1 MASGTFRW
9 VCDERRTKVRL
20 VRRTPWRRRSRSGSS
35 SPPRSRRGRGARNPS
50 RCCRRSRFGMTDKWP
65 RTFDLEKGP
74 RKDWGFCKGVVTRAY
89 RKGWPRSRWTP
100 LKKWRNCFNKVKDVF
115 FFQYAICLRSY
126 LRWYLRLFDTWP
138 ILYSNKCF
146 KLLVLLKLLYSQ
158 FILHLNLIQQ
168 QNYESGQC

>member
-115 FFQYAICLRSY
+115 FSIRDLFKIVFKVIPGYLTHDPSCTAINVLNCWCCWSCYIHNSY
-126 LRWYLRLFDTWP
+126 FT
-138 ILYSNKCF
+138 
-146 KLLVLLKLLYSQ
+146 
-158 FILHLNLIQQ
+158 
-168 QNYESGQC
+168 